1 MSNVPGANERTP
13 PKVSSSAEWAAKKEQ
28 APTQPVPTTLLTC
41 PSGATVE
48 VCRPDLIVWLAS
60 GALPQVYVDLIIGVD
75 GELDPQQKKEAA
87 ARVDA
92 ELQSDPRK
100 LRQSLNFMRDA
111 VLAAVV
117 RPRIKLGATGPDE
130 IEPSLIPDEDF
141 HFIFQH
147 VIAGSP
153 GVPVETEGGQTSV
166 DGLSNFRDESLL
178 RPTGDDVRPLE
189 NRDESKASRK
199 GRGSKH
205 GPRSSRRT
213 VAKKK

>member
-1 MSNVPGANERTP
+1 MSNAPGANERTP
-13 PKVSSSAEWAAKKEQ
+13 PKISSAAEWAAKKEQ
-28 APTQPVPTTLLTC
+28 APAQPAPTALLTC

-60 GALPQVYVDLIIGVD
+60 GALPQIYVDLIIGVD
-75 GELDPQQKKEAA
+75 GELDPQQKSEAA

-117 RPRIKLGATGPDE
+117 RPRIKLGASGPDE
-130 IEPSLIPDEDF
+130 IEPSLIPDEVF

-166 DGLSNFRDESLL
+166 DGLSNFRDGSAL
-178 RPTGDDVRPLE
+178 RPTSDDMRPAQAE
-189 NRDESKASRK
+189 DEQRASRK
-199 GRGSKH
+199 GRGNKH
-205 GPRSSRRT
+205 GPRPRRRKL
-213 VAKKK
+213 AKKK